1 MSTILLR
8 CLNAVWLVVAASLV
22 SGQTLKDPALR
33 VTEVVAGLNTPTT
46 MAFIGP
52 SDILVLQKNDGLV
65 QHVIDGV
72 LQPVPVLDVAVDS
85 ASERGLLGIAIH
97 PAFPATPFVYLYLI
111 D

>member
-1 MSTILLR
+1 MSSGIRWRRRFMKRTMNDPVGATKPFPRSAALPAAEGVTGGVTCMSTILLR

-52 SDILVLQKNDGLV
+52 SDILVL
-65 QHVIDGV
+65 
-72 LQPVPVLDVAVDS
+72 
-85 ASERGLLGIAIH
+85 
-97 PAFPATPFVYLYLI
+97 
-111 D
+111 